1 MLSKICS
8 KISRY
13 PSQPRLSRNARLS
26 QLNKDCLSAL
36 KKVEINS
43 SLQKTMID
51 LDTRYCLDIAL
62 AADEEYQSI
71 PASAIFEPDDS
82 PEAEER
88 ARGLQIARGLSS
100 TTRFLEN
107 YSITAPGTMLEA
119 AITTRHKNFLL
130 RSLHY
135 SFPLLPESDQRAF
148 VCAVQPKA
156 LDRLGMTVSSE
167 LRKLSTECQASEKP
181 QLDVHHVLALLDYCS
196 SESGSFNSINDG
208 KRTWQFCGVDKLAL
222 ITSCLSSS
230 LEEALGIL
238 SLHAEFRYH
247 GPAYKGIALANAAGQ
262 FRLSRMQPGM
272 QYTSAHWSSATCIE
286 KKNYS
291 NKSADER
298 CSKLV
303 ILDSEGVRVHMFND
317 NSSADEGE
325 VMIRPKPFYFLS
337 TAEVGERM
345 AKPVANRPTIYC
357 TMKPVTSEACGRP
370 LEPHA
375 VLV

>member
-1 MLSKICS
+1 
-8 KISRY
+8 
-13 PSQPRLSRNARLS
+13 
-26 QLNKDCLSAL
+26 
-36 KKVEINS
+36 
-43 SLQKTMID
+43 
-51 LDTRYCLDIAL
+51 
-62 AADEEYQSI
+62 
-71 PASAIFEPDDS
+71 
-82 PEAEER
+82 
-88 ARGLQIARGLSS
+88 
-100 TTRFLEN
+100 
-107 YSITAPGTMLEA
+107 
-119 AITTRHKNFLL
+119 
-130 RSLHY
+130 
-135 SFPLLPESDQRAF
+135 
-148 VCAVQPKA
+148 
-156 LDRLGMTVSSE
+156 
-167 LRKLSTECQASEKP
+167 
-181 QLDVHHVLALLDYCS
+181 
-196 SESGSFNSINDG
+196 
-208 KRTWQFCGVDKLAL
+208 
-222 ITSCLSSS
+222 
-230 LEEALGIL
+230 
-238 SLHAEFRYH
+238 
-247 GPAYKGIALANAAGQ
+247 
-262 FRLSRMQPGM
+262 MQPGM